1 MVQAA
6 PTVPGAVRWAG
17 VSESSRCPA
26 MINLWIPKFMAG
38 LPPGK
43 FSNSRVSSMISQL
56 CVRRVQSSLR
66 GQQLRSPHV
75 GVRWLDR
82 PK

>member
-26 MINLWIPKFMAG
+26 MINLWVPKFMAR
-38 LPPGK
+38 PG
-43 FSNSRVSSMISQL
+43 VI
-56 CVRRVQSSLR
+56 VRFCHSHTSLMFHEGGSDATR
-66 GQQLRSPHV
+66 
-75 GVRWLDR
+75 
-82 PK
+82 